1 MHELSIALEVVEML
15 EKNNYL
21 EDIKIVNTIDL
32 TIGNYSGIDKNYLE
46 FAFQNLGDNRFSSVI
61 LNCTYN
67 ETDDIKVNEIIAD

>member
-1 MHELSIALEVVEML
+1 MHELSIALEILEML

-21 EDIKIVNTIDL
+21 KDIKIVKTINL

-46 FAFQNLGDNRFSSVI
+46 FAFQNLGDNRFKTVI
-61 LNCTYN
+61 IECNYN

>member
-1 MHELSIALEVVEML
+1 MHELSIALEVIEML

-21 EDIKIVNTIDL
+21 EDIRIVNAINL

-46 FAFQNLGDNRFSSVI
+46 FAFQNLGDDRFSEVI
-61 LNCTYN
+61 LNCDYN